1 MKKLL
6 FLISLCLLSQ
16 NFTIASES
24 FGESTQPGVP
34 VPVNTPVPSSA
45 ITEEISKK
53 PPVVS
58 SSSTP
63 AQKQQTSTTI
73 LTKTL
78 QKEVPPIATA
88 ATVNIAAAP
97 VPAISA
103 ASAIKNVAP
112 PVQKIRKPVQ
122 KPAAVIQSTKQP
134 PVAYN
139 NAPTPQEIVP
149 SAPAKKTIAQIAAE
163 QKAQRE
169 QKSKEEAQKKAE
181 IAAIEASQNTQP
193 IENKETKHVSNAK
206 TPVPA
211 VQKTAVQKAVEQK
224 AVEQK
229 AEPAQLPYTPPKI
242 SVPVVTATKE
252 ETTKAVVQK
261 QPAPSAETQAAKAQQ
276 HAAQE
281 ESTTPAAT
289 QKTAK
294 NLIIPPTPKSKE
306 QLKQEYIETTADLEK
321 YKIYE
326 EKKLNLHIKKNDRP
340 PVIVED
346 NLSKPSDDKKE
357 IRATIKKVEF
367 TPSEVFTEEE
377 LQKLAAPLLSQPV
390 TIDDIKKVVDGITRC
405 YILGDY
411 ATSKAYLP
419 PQDLSRGVLKIGL
432 FEGKVG
438 KVTVKGNRWTKSGY
452 ITSRVAPV
460 PGEVL
465 KVSDLE
471 QDVIK
476 FNNNNTVKLKVGL
489 SASEE
494 PGMTDITLN
503 TEDPF
508 PFHIAFMTDN
518 QGRQTIGTTRWGG
531 MIAADSLFGHRDR
544 LSLGGYLGRGNRV
557 GFADYNMPINKY
569 GTRIGASVSAGNIS
583 VVNGPLRAFGV
594 GGTSQVYT
602 AYITHPIFDRQGLN
616 ISSYTAGNIKR
627 STTDIAG
634 FDIYEKNTFS
644 VTQGFTA
651 RKDTER
657 GIWYTGHYGSFGFK
671 ALSGDEDFMKYEGN
685 ITRLHDFG
693 HGIVGQFRVSGQY
706 SPDDRLPWME
716 QFQIGG
722 LSTVR
727 GYSEGL
733 LLGKSGYFAS
743 AEIMTPLPFLPKA
756 IGSDRL
762 GYIYPREMIRGAVFV
777 DNGMVFP
784 YKADGSGID
793 GGDFLTSFGIGLRVN
808 LSRDLAA
815 RFYWGWPL
823 ANNRYE
829 MDRKMG
835 RFHFEITCAPDFGR
849 LVETRNPAP
858 KKHKKEAL

>member
-24 FGESTQPGVP
+24 FGESTQPGAP

-103 ASAIKNVAP
+103 ASAIKNVTP
-112 PVQKIRKPVQ
+112 PVQKIQ
-122 KPAAVIQSTKQP
+122 KPAAAIQSTKQP

-169 QKSKEEAQKKAE
+169 QKSKEEAQQKAE

-193 IENKETKHVSNAK
+193 IENKETKQASKAK

-211 VQKTAVQKAVEQK
+211 VQK

-242 SVPVVTATKE
+242 SVPVVK
-252 ETTKAVVQK
+252 
-261 QPAPSAETQAAKAQQ
+261 AAK
-276 HAAQE
+276 E

-289 QKTAK
+289 TKTAK

-419 PQDLSRGVLKIGL
+419 PQDLSSGVLKIGL